1 MSRECVRDERARQ
14 REELLVSYLFP
25 TQRREREREKRREKK
40 VNFLSELPAA
50 CFHGIA
56 SKASR
61 VAPFRCGCID

>member
-40 VNFLSELPAA
+40 SEFSFRTPRRMLSRNRFKGVSRSALPLWL
-50 CFHGIA
+50 H
-56 SKASR
+56 
-61 VAPFRCGCID
+61 